1 MAAKA
6 KAMGKRKQPKGY
18 GMTTKTSHHFTLTGA
33 VVAKARPRVTRQGT
47 FLPQKY
53 RDWKEEAIAELLSQ
67 RTRYKSLEE
76 VTISIELYGTCR
88 GDLDNIAGA
97 ILDALV
103 RAEIIKDDRVSLVKA
118 LSVRHCGGKTKKVD
132 INIEEV

>member
-1 MAAKA
+1 
-6 KAMGKRKQPKGY
+6 
-18 GMTTKTSHHFTLTGA
+18 MTTKTSHHFTLTGA
-33 VVAKARPRVTRQGT
+33 VVPKARPRVTRQGT

-53 RDWKEEAIAELLSQ
+53 RDWKEGAIAELLSQ

-76 VTISIELYGTCR
+76 VTISIKLYGTCR

-103 RAEIIKDDRVSLVKA
+103 QAGIIKDDRVSLVKA
-118 LSVRHCGGKTKKVD
+118 LSVKHCGGKIQKVD